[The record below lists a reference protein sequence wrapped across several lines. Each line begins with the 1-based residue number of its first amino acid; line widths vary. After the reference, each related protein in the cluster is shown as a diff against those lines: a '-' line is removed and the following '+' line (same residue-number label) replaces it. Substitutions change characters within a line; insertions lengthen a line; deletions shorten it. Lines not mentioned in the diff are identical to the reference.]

1 MCRYRSRSA
10 AASRPSRLFA
20 SGVSSPDGENKGR
33 TGSSAATTR
42 TTSAIAGISYTGVI
56 ERQVRPTATYSVSK
70 ADQPR
75 LLEQLRDRQ
84 GAELPPGPYESWR
97 VKLSD
102 GASQANA
109 IMYQSGKLVIAGH
122 APAFDRAV
130 ATAGAGA

>member
-42 TTSAIAGISYTGVI
+42 TTSAIAGISYNVVI
-56 ERQVRPTATYSVSK
+56 KHQVRPTATYSVSK
-70 ADQPR
+70 PDQPR
-75 LLEQLRDRQ
+75 LLEQLRGQ
-84 GAELPPGPYESWR
+84 HGAELPPGPYESWR

-102 GASQANA
+102 GTGHATA
-109 IMYQSGKLVIAGH
+109 IMC
-122 APAFDRAV
+122 P
-130 ATAGAGA
+130 